1 MHSALE
7 CVRYVISSM
16 DNLTKGI
23 VCNQLPEET
32 YTLSIKCLYGLELSI
47 LVFLDITVLNGL
59 M

>member
-7 CVRYVISSM
+7 CVRYVISCM

-23 VCNQLPEET
+23 YCNQLPEET
-32 YTLSIKCLYGLELSI
+32 YTLSIKGVHGLEVSI
-47 LVFLDITVLNGL
+47 LILDVTVLNGL